1 MKKINYIIILFLFI
15 ANCTLNKVINHHG
28 VNYLEKKQ
36 EKLLVNNT
44 NKNDTRRLL
53 GPPSTKSTFDT
64 DLWVYIERK
73 TSSSRLTKLGKK
85 KLLVNNVLVIEFNTR
100 GLLIKKTLL
109 TKDNME
115 KITFEESITGMAFL
129 KSTFFYDFLSSMR
142 NKINDPLGK
151 KKSKLD

>member
-1 MKKINYIIILFLFI
+1 
-15 ANCTLNKVINHHG
+15 
-28 VNYLEKKQ
+28 
-36 EKLLVNNT
+36 LVNNT

-129 KSTFFYDFLSSMR
+129 KSTFFYDFLSSIR
-142 NKINDPLGK
+142 QKIKDPLGK
-151 KKSKLD
+151 NK

>member
-1 MKKINYIIILFLFI
+1 M
-15 ANCTLNKVINHHG
+15 
-28 VNYLEKKQ
+28 
-36 EKLLVNNT
+36 VNNT

-115 KITFEESITGMAFL
+115 KCRKAFEHVRASISQEL
-129 KSTFFYDFLSSMR
+129 KEHAMTRKQKKERIEQLMSIVSNVQSSSDD
-142 NKINDPLGK
+142 IGEDWEYELELAE
-151 KKSKLD
+151 KLMDHLER